1 MVSSEEII
9 ERSMYMSLLST
20 ALANKLTLDP
30 DDYLPI
36 NPNNQAKYQHDRS
49 KLDKFIYIFG
59 IGNNQSRGQKEVPR
73 ISLELQG
80 YYPSTFG
87 VESYSI
93 ENVGDKSKV
102 INHDY
107 SPRDVIIDVH
117 LVANTQEDMRL
128 LHSIMYSSLP
138 SRGYIKPFLGNKE
151 EYFSSKLNPD
161 NNLFIEVGNFYDKPG
176 LQHGLLEKVYSYT
189 IYDGVLSGTVVDEV
203 PNLTDIS
210 VILTPEVSDAVVS
223 INVGESNDTPI
234 T

>member
-30 DDYLPI
+30 DNYLPI
-36 NPNNQAKYQHDRS
+36 NQNNQYKYQKDKS
-49 KLDKFIYIFG
+49 ELAKFIYIFG
-59 IGNNQSRGQKEVPR
+59 VGNNQSRGQKEVPR

-87 VESYSI
+87 VEGYSI
-93 ENVGDKSKV
+93 ENVGDKSRV

-117 LVANTQEDMRL
+117 LVADTQEDMRL

-138 SRGYIKPFLGNKE
+138 SRGYIKPFLGDKE

-161 NNLFIEVGNFYDKPG
+161 NNLFVEVGNFYDKPE

-189 IYDGVLSGTVVDEV
+189 IYDGILSDIVVDEI
-203 PNLTDIS
+203 PNITDIS
-210 VILTPEVSDAVVS
+210 VILNRDGSDEVVTLDVK
-223 INVGESNDTPI
+223 
-234 T
+234 